1 MPCMHWAA
9 PPPSPCPH
17 TRPHNCPHNCPHTW
31 PGAFH
36 KISHFFTPGAPVVG
50 AAAASCQVHE
60 MGVGGLLLR
69 LAWQRPAAGWC
80 YIGPDRRCL
89 GRLACRELG
98 RLPECLLKF
107 GSERACA
114 PPALSA
120 LNLGRL
126 LRVVLPVKRDRSPG
140 NPKVCRD
147 YSSCAPDSVGAC
159 PFALRKGLPRR
170 SWACPAAQ
178 RGVLNAEGAS
188 ATTAPKCT

>member
-1 MPCMHWAA
+1 M
-9 PPPSPCPH
+9 
-17 TRPHNCPHNCPHTW
+17 
-31 PGAFH
+31 
-36 KISHFFTPGAPVVG
+36 VG

-126 LRVVLPVKRDRSPG
+126 QRVVLPVKRDSRVDNPNSPG
-140 NPKVCRD
+140 D
-147 YSSCAPDSVGAC
+147 YSSCAH
-159 PFALRKGLPRR
+159 
-170 SWACPAAQ
+170 
-178 RGVLNAEGAS
+178 EE
-188 ATTAPKCT
+188 

>member
-1 MPCMHWAA
+1 MPSLHWAA

-60 MGVGGLLLR
+60 MVVGGLLLR

-89 GRLACRELG
+89 GRLACREIG
-98 RLPECLLKF
+98 RLPEGSSAPSGTAANVGSDGPAVPGKSRAGGVVCF

-126 LRVVLPVKRDRSPG
+126 LRVVLPVKRDRSPD
-140 NPKVCRD
+140 NPNSPGD
-147 YSSCAPDSVGAC
+147 YSSCVPDSVGAC
-159 PFALRKGLPRR
+159 PSAMHKG
-170 SWACPAAQ
+170 
-178 RGVLNAEGAS
+178 
-188 ATTAPKCT
+188 